1 LLTNENVL
9 SIFGLFNDFSRN
21 ELDQK
26 LFPNQAL
33 LSHASTV
40 GMTYKG
46 VAPLHMA
53 QLKGLAHARSVM
65 WRHVGTNHA
74 RASRLT

>member
-1 LLTNENVL
+1 MPSLLQPSCHLFPHLLTNKNVL

-21 ELDQK
+21 DLDQK

-53 QLKGLAHARSVM
+53 RLKA
-65 WRHVGTNHA
+65 WRMPD
-74 RASRLT
+74 R